1 MGFGIKAGF
10 VPFHNWLP
18 EAHPIAPSHISAIM
32 SGVMIKTGIYGI
44 LRILML
50 SGGVTKFIAY
60 FVLIIAV
67 ISALYGIYY
76 TQLGSLILK
85 KCSPILPL
93 KISG

>member
-67 ISALYGIYY
+67 ISALYGILYAVG
-76 TQLGSLILK
+76 QSDIKNARLFFH
-85 KCSPILPL
+85 
-93 KISG
+93 